1 MSDIRRLA
9 SEADRYIKSTRHK
22 DGIWLLLLFPQQ
34 KQRLWTL
41 VLSCVGGFS
50 ASFWPWVDQFQVSQD
65 YTEASSHSLTP
76 NHSKPLSCWTNCLN
90 HRFSCL
96 EGLIKLWS
104 VQVSVGPTSEGSGG
118 AGLDSASCMFLNCV
132 FSTDNHQPLQMMTEF
147 ICSVTRGKST
157 RMIERIP
164 FKILINRI
172 IKVAYDLKLL
182 RHFYFIFLLFP
193 DVK

>member
-1 MSDIRRLA
+1 MFKKKEAKEAVLKCLIWQCLA
-9 SEADRYIKSTRHK
+9 SAALCGHK
-22 DGIWLLLLFPQQ
+22 NLLFPQQ
-34 KQRLWTL
+34 KQHLLTS
-41 VLSCVGGFS
+41 VLSCVGG
-50 ASFWPWVDQFQVSQD
+50 ADQFQVSQD

-104 VQVSVGPTSEGSGG
+104 AQVSVGPTSEGSGW

-132 FSTDNHQPLQMMTEF
+132 FSTDNDQPLHMMPEF
-147 ICSVTRGKST
+147 ICSVTQGKST

-172 IKVAYDLKLL
+172 IKVACDLKLL
-182 RHFYFIFLLFP
+182 RHFLFFLLFL